1 MVESGELFEL
11 PNSDEMMRCIVNI
24 NSDLVHT
31 FSDVK
36 RGQFLEAEAEDK
48 SSRPRPR
55 TNLRGRGRG
64 QNHEA
69 EAEDNFSESKD
80 NL

>member
-1 MVESGELFEL
+1 M
-11 PNSDEMMRCIVNI
+11 PQNI
-24 NSDLVHT
+24 NFDCVNS
-31 FSDVK
+31 SDVK
-36 RGQFLEAEAEDK
+36 RGQIIEAEAEDK
-48 SSRPRPR
+48 SSRPR

-69 EAEDNFSESKD
+69 EAEDKFSESKD